1 MNAALA
7 HSRRL
12 LVASIPLMLMQACG
26 TTARTATTTPA
37 NAAEPTAIDVP
48 EPRTASPRTAASLSS
63 PQAATTN
70 ITRVT
75 FAEEGADFDPC
86 VSPDGKLLV
95 FASTQHRATSDIY
108 FKRTDTR
115 VVTQLTNDPS
125 DDAMPSIS
133 PDGTKIAFASNRS
146 GNWDIFVMPIFGGRP
161 VQVTNDPADELHATW
176 SPDGQSLVY
185 TRAGAAGRWEMW
197 VTKAGSEATPH
208 FIGFGLQPKWCPVA
222 GSGANGAD
230 KILFQLGRERGHRSY
245 SLWTLDYAD
254 GVTSNVTEVAG
265 GSELAIMNPAWSP
278 DGRWITFAQAD
289 ILDPANGVDQP
300 RNTSLW
306 IASVQ
311 GEGRVRLTGS
321 DGSALSPA
329 WSRTDTLF
337 FVSDRTGTEN
347 IWSLNLAPAIATA
360 KASIPGNTD
369 AAAAANDA
377 TTSTTATVDD
387 SMNNQDSQ

>member
-7 HSRRL
+7 HSRCL

-26 TTARTATTTPA
+26 STTRTSTATPPA
-37 NAAEPTAIDVP
+37 QPPAAIDAVEPRPIGARPATAI
-48 EPRTASPRTAASLSS
+48 AS

-115 VVTQLTNDPS
+115 VVTQLTNDPA

-161 VQVTNDPADELHATW
+161 VQVTNDAADELHATW

-197 VTKAGSEATPH
+197 VTKAGSESTPH
-208 FIGFGLQPKWCPVA
+208 FIGFGLQPKWCPV
-222 GSGANGAD
+222 GGTGANGTD
-230 KILFQLGRERGHRSY
+230 KILFQLGRERGHRSF

-289 ILDPANGVDQP
+289 ILDPANAVEQP

-329 WSRTDTLF
+329 WSRNDTLF

-360 KASIPGNTD
+360 KASIPAAD
-369 AAAAANDA
+369 AAASANQATPAA
-377 TTSTTATVDD
+377 TATVDD
-387 SMNNQDSQ
+387 SMNDQDSQ

>member
-12 LVASIPLMLMQACG
+12 LVASIPLMLLQACG
-26 TTARTATTTPA
+26 TTSRTSGTTPSTDTTATIEPA
-37 NAAEPTAIDVP
+37 DHRPAPSHSAAAID
-48 EPRTASPRTAASLSS
+48 SS
-63 PQAATTN
+63 QAATTN

-86 VSPDGKLLV
+86 ISPDGKLLV

-115 VVTQLTNDPS
+115 VVTQLTNDPA

-176 SPDGQSLVY
+176 SPDGKSLVY
-185 TRAGAAGRWEMW
+185 TRAGAGGRWEMW

-208 FIGFGLQPKWCPVA
+208 FIGFGLQPKWCPV
-222 GSGANGAD
+222 GGTGANGAD

-245 SLWTLDYAD
+245 SLWTLDYAE

-265 GSELAIMNPAWSP
+265 GSELAIMNPGWSP

-289 ILDPANGVDQP
+289 ILDPDNALDQP
-300 RNTSLW
+300 RKTSLW
-306 IASVQ
+306 IATVQ

-321 DGSALSPA
+321 DGSVLSPA
-329 WSRTDTLF
+329 WSRSDTLF

-347 IWSLNLAPAIATA
+347 IWSLNLAPAIAAA
-360 KASIPGNTD
+360 KASIPGSSAAASASTD
-369 AAAAANDA
+369 AA
-377 TTSTTATVDD
+377 TSTTATADD
-387 SMNNQDSQ
+387 STANQDSK